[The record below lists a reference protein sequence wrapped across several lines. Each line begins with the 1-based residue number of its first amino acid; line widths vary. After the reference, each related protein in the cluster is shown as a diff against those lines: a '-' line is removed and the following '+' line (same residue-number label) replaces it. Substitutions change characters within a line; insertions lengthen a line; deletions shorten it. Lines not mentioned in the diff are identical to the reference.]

1 MGFSTVGFMPADVFS
16 TVSWAA
22 ETLNRDPRQLFHVVR
37 VLLDDLR
44 RFTGMD
50 AAELYL
56 ADPQQKYLLLSGY
69 GGQDQEAFF
78 ERSVFRFGEGFPGI
92 AAQSREP
99 VLTQTLESDARYLR
113 ERVKGLGYHCF
124 ISYPLV
130 LPHAVVG
137 VLNLASR
144 QVGQA
149 EETRRSLALI
159 SPLLAASLYAVM
171 TSLSERTLERVRQ
184 ASTPRERALALLE
197 DGLLTTSALRATLHP
212 LYGADIETH
221 PGQLGP
227 CTGFHACPAKQ
238 GEVCISGHAELHCE
252 FQPAAGL
259 LMCLPM
265 WDGGQVTA
273 VETVQLPEHSV
284 TLPTQTA
291 APLLWMHRLAF
302 GAVGLEREM
311 EVQVTPWLSIE
322 TFGAFRVVRDGQP
335 LSPKDF
341 KRRQSYQLLKILVTR
356 SGRAM
361 STDELCEALWPD
373 EPADAKVLAR
383 LHVTLNVLRQVLE
396 PDPERQQVIIR
407 DGNSY
412 RFAPTLDYHVDAQ
425 ELETLIRQGDSQG
438 GLDAV
443 STYTQA
449 FTLYRGH
456 FMEEDTFA
464 DWCALERDY
473 YREIVIRSLFRT
485 AEIQEAQGLLPDTQA
500 TYSRILTI
508 DPHRFEAYESLID
521 FLHQHGRMADAQAYL
536 EKYAQAYGGI
546 PPRWSAVARRGVD
559 SLQ

>member
-1 MGFSTVGFMPADVFS
+1 MPADVLS

-69 GGQDQEAFF
+69 AGKDQEAFF
-78 ERSVFRFGEGFPGI
+78 ERSVFQFGEGFPGI

-99 VLTQTLESDARYLR
+99 VLTKTLESDHRYLR
-113 ERVKGLGYHCF
+113 EQVKALGYRCF
-124 ISYPLV
+124 ISFPLV

-137 VLNLASR
+137 VLNLASQ

-149 EETRRSLALI
+149 QEARRQLALI

-184 ASTPRERALALLE
+184 AATPRERALALLE
-197 DGLLTTSALRATLHP
+197 DGLLTTSARRAILHP
-212 LYGADIETH
+212 LRGADIETH

-227 CTGFHACPAKQ
+227 CAGLHACPAKQ

-252 FQPAAGL
+252 FQSAAGR

-265 WDGGQVTA
+265 WEGGQVTA
-273 VETVQLPEHSV
+273 VQTVQLPQEAAEV
-284 TLPTQTA
+284 PTQTA
-291 APLLWMHRLAF
+291 APLLWMGRLAY
-302 GAVGLEREM
+302 GVLGLEKDVP
-311 EVQVTPWLSIE
+311 VQHAPWLSIE
-322 TFGAFRVVRDGQP
+322 TFGAFRVRRGGEV
-335 LSPKDF
+335 LSPKQF

-356 SGRAM
+356 CGRAM

-373 EPADAKVLAR
+373 EPTDPKVLAR
-383 LHVTLNVLRQVLE
+383 LHVTLNVLRQVVE
-396 PDPERQQVIIR
+396 PDPERQQVILR

-412 RFAPTLDYHVDAQ
+412 RFAPTTHCVLDAQ
-425 ELETLIRQGDSQG
+425 ELEALVRWGDAQA
-438 GLDAV
+438 GLEAV
-443 STYTQA
+443 ATYA
-449 FTLYRGH
+449 GALALYRGH
-456 FMEEDTFA
+456 FMEEDTYA
-464 DWCALERDY
+464 EWCALERDY
-473 YREIVIRSLFRT
+473 YRELMIRSLFRT
-485 AEIQEAQGLLPDTQA
+485 AEIQEAAGLLPDTQA
-500 TYSRILTI
+500 TYSHILTL

-521 FLHQHGRMADAQAYL
+521 FLRQHGRSADAQVYL
-536 EKYAQAYGGI
+536 EKYAQAYGGP
-546 PPRWSAVARRGVD
+546 PPRWHAGKGADAR
-559 SLQ
+559 L